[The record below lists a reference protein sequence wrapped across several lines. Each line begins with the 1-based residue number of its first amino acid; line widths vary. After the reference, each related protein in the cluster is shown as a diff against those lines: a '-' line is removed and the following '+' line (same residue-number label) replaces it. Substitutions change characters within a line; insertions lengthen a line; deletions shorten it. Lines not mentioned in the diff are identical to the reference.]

1 MAFDLKSK
9 TISGVKWSSVSML
22 GGTLLHFATL
32 AVLARLLLPSDFGL
46 MGMVMVVV
54 GFSQAFADMG
64 LSNAIIQRK
73 EVKVSQLSSFYW
85 INVFMGVLLFG
96 AVFLMRSP
104 AAQYFKEPALKN
116 YLLYTSF
123 IFLIT
128 PWGQLFQ
135 TLLKRD
141 LRFKE
146 LTKIDI
152 SGAAVYALTA
162 ISLALAKQ
170 GVLSLIVGQLC
181 RSLFTVIILIFTFRN
196 KWLPRLY
203 FNIQEIK
210 SYLSFGAFQLGERI
224 LNYFRTNIDYIF
236 IGRLLGPASLGFYSL
251 AYQIMVFP
259 LNKINPIFTQVAFPA
274 FSKIQEDDS
283 RIRNGFCKVINY
295 ISMLSFPMLAGM
307 VIVAPQ
313 FIRVFYGSKW
323 EPVIII
329 LQIFCLVGA
338 LISLANPLGS
348 VLLAKGR
355 ADIGFY
361 WNVFGVLRIFLAVV
375 IGIKWGIRGVATAIL
390 ISQIP
395 VLFILQGIVNRL
407 IGLRFKRYFSTLRV
421 PFLSTL
427 IMLTGILLL
436 KLLFLKIELTD
447 PASLVIMIVVG
458 ILLYSASYYLFDR
471 EFLKELISIIK
482 RK

>member
-1 MAFDLKSK
+1 
-9 TISGVKWSSVSML
+9 ML
-22 GGTLLHFATL
+22 GGTLLHFTTL

-46 MGMVMVVV
+46 MGMVMVVI

-73 EVKVSQLSSFYW
+73 EVNDSQLSSFYW
-85 INVFMGVLLFG
+85 INIFTGLLLFG
-96 AVFLMRSP
+96 AVLLMRSP
-104 AAQYFKEPALKN
+104 AAFYFKEPELRK
-116 YLLYTSF
+116 YLLYSSF

-128 PWGQLFQ
+128 PWGQLFH
-135 TLLKRD
+135 TLLKKE
-141 LRFKE
+141 LKFKT

-152 SGAAVYALTA
+152 SGSAVYAMTS
-162 ISLALAKQ
+162 ISMALAKQ
-170 GVLSLIVGQLC
+170 GVLSLIIGQLC
-181 RSLFTVIILIFTFRN
+181 RSLFTVILLTFTFRN
-196 KWLPRLY
+196 TWLPKLY
-203 FNIQEIK
+203 FNFQQIK

-224 LNYFRTNIDYIF
+224 LNYFRTNIDYIL
-236 IGRLLGPASLGFYSL
+236 IGRILGPASLGFYSL

-274 FSKIQEDDS
+274 FSKIQEDDNL
-283 RIRNGFCKVINY
+283 IRNGFCKVINY

-307 VIVAPQ
+307 LVVAPQ
-313 FIRVFYGSKW
+313 FIRVFYGTKW

-329 LQIFCLVGA
+329 LQLFSLVGA

-361 WNVFGVLRIFLAVV
+361 WNVFGALRIFLAVI

-407 IGLRFKRYFSTLRV
+407 IGLKFRKYFSTLKV
-421 PFLSTL
+421 PFISTI
-427 IMLTGILLL
+427 IMLVGIILL
-436 KLLFLKIELTD
+436 KLIFINILLAD
-447 PASLVIMIVVG
+447 SAVLVILVVSG
-458 ILLYSASYYLFDR
+458 IILYSVSYYLLDR
-471 EFLKELISIIK
+471 ELLKELISIIK